1 MSLAKSKSCLLALLL
16 CVPLSALAMTTT
28 TTRPLNVRGGPDR
41 AYEVVAVL
49 PARTSVRVNGCIS
62 NWRWCRIDSRRH
74 RGWVDSRYLQHSVR
88 GRVPVINDRRWSP
101 SGPGHS
107 RPAG

>member
-16 CVPLSALAMTTT
+16 CVPLSALALNTT
-28 TTRPLNVRGGPDR
+28 TTRALNVRGGPDR
-41 AYEVVAVL
+41 SFEVVAVL

-62 NWRWCRIDSRRH
+62 TWRWCRIDSRRH
-74 RGWVDSRYLQHSVR
+74 RGWVDSRYLQHPVR
-88 GRVPVINDRRWSP
+88 GRVPIINDRGWP
-101 SGPGHS
+101 SSRPGQS

>member
-1 MSLAKSKSCLLALLL
+1 MPLSKSKSCLLAVLLS
-16 CVPLSALAMTTT
+16 VPLSALALSTS
-28 TTRPLNVRGGPDR
+28 TTRALNVRGGPDR
-41 AYEVVAVL
+41 SFEVVAVL

-88 GRVPVINDRRWSP
+88 GRVPIINDRRWS
-101 SGPGHS
+101 HS